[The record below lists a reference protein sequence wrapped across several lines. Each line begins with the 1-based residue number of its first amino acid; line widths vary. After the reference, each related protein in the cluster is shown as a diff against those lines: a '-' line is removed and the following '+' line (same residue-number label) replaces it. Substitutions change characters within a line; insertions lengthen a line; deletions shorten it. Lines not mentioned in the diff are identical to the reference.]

1 LEQSAPEETDMLL
14 TLLSSLLPSWLIF
27 LCAFAYL
34 LAVLI
39 ALAMWVG
46 ARAGEA

>member
-1 LEQSAPEETDMLL
+1 MLL

-27 LCAFAYL
+27 LFALAYL
-34 LAVLI
+34 FAVLI

-46 ARAGEA
+46 ARAGQA